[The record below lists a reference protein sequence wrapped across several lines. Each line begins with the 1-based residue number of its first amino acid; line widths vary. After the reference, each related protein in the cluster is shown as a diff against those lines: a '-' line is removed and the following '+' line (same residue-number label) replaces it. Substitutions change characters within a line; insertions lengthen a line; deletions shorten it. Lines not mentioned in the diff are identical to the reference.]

1 MRKKLGLALVLLGLL
16 VASAVIAFQASRSRT
31 WQAFG
36 EIVPRVETDEP
47 IVALTFDDGPTDA
60 TDEVLAHLAAAN
72 ASATFFLTGREMADR
87 PDLAAKI
94 AGAGHEIGNHSW
106 SHERMVLKSAAWMR
120 DELER
125 TDEQIRAA
133 GYAGPIAV
141 RAPFCKKGLALPWIF
156 ARTGRVHVTFD
167 VEPDSYDDVAATA
180 EGIAAHVRERVRP
193 GSIILLHVMY
203 PSRRTSMDAVPLVL
217 ADLREAG
224 LRPVTVSELLRS
236 RSEASASR

>member
-16 VASAVIAFQASRSRT
+16 VAAGVIAFQASRSRT

-72 ASATFFLTGREMADR
+72 AKATFFLTGREMADR

-106 SHERMVLKSAAWMR
+106 SHQRMVLKSPAWMR
-120 DELER
+120 DELDR
-125 TDEQIRAA
+125 TDERIRAA

-167 VEPDSYDDVAATA
+167 VEPDSYADVAASA
-180 EGIAAHVRERVRP
+180 EGIASHVRERVRP

-203 PSRRTSMDAVPLVL
+203 PSRRTSMDAVPIVL
-217 ADLREAG
+217 GDLREAG

-236 RSEASASR
+236 RSEASTAR